1 MFKKKEFLWN
11 TAGSMIFAVF
21 SAIILMTCTRLNG
34 VEIAGIFSIC
44 YATGCILNAIGDL
57 GIRIVQVTDTNR
69 QYGYDDYF
77 FSRLIAVLGMLLLA
91 IFFVLITGYSNEKL
105 FIFAILI
112 FIRVLDNFSETFQA
126 EFQLNNRLDLAG
138 KSLLYRN
145 TLEILSFIILNKF
158 VGNIYIAF
166 GGMLFVGILV
176 LFFYELK
183 NVRKFQNSKFVWRF
197 ENIKIILKESFP
209 LGISTLVSMYV
220 INAVKYAIERFNNN
234 EVQTYFN
241 ILYMPTFILN
251 MISLLIIKPFLKVF
265 GEYWNNGQYAEL
277 KRIIIRLS
285 LLLVIFGIL
294 GEFVCA
300 IIGIPILNWLYK
312 VNLSKYT
319 GCLLIMVLSGL
330 FYAISTIMF
339 YALGAI
345 RKQKITTIIYVLAS
359 GFAFIVSYFLVT
371 EKNTIW
377 GATIS
382 NMCIMLFLFISM
394 TIAFIYNYLRKVRKK
409 HQSRI

>member
-11 TAGSMIFAVF
+11 TIGSMVFAVF
-21 SAIILMTCTRLNG
+21 SAVILMTCTRLNG

-69 QYGYDDYF
+69 KYGYDDYF
-77 FSRLIAVLGMLLLA
+77 FARIVALGVMILLA
-91 IFFVLITGYSNEKL
+91 TVFAIVTGYSNEKL
-105 FIFAILI
+105 FIFVILI
-112 FIRVLDNFSETFQA
+112 LIRVLDNFSETFQA

-145 TLEILSFIILNKF
+145 TLELLTFIILNKF

-166 GGMLFVGILV
+166 GGMLLIGTLV
-176 LFFYELK
+176 LIFYELR
-183 NVRKFQNSKFVWRF
+183 NIRKFQNEKFTWRF
-197 ENIKIILKESFP
+197 EKIKVILRESFP

-220 INAVKYAIERFNNN
+220 INSVKYAIERMKNN

-241 ILYMPTFILN
+241 ILYMPTFVLN
-251 MISLLIIKPFLKVF
+251 MISLLIIKPFLKIF
-265 GEYWNNGQYAEL
+265 GEYWNNGQYTDM
-277 KRIIIRLS
+277 KKIIIRLS
-285 LLLVIFGIL
+285 LVLVVFGAL
-294 GEFVCA
+294 GELVCA
-300 IIGIPILNWLYK
+300 FIGIPILNWLYK
-312 VNLSKYT
+312 VDLSKYT
-319 GCLLIMVLSGL
+319 VCLLIMVLSGL

-345 RKQKITTIIYVLAS
+345 RKQRVTTIIYVLAS
-359 GFAFIVSYFLVT
+359 AFAFGISYALVDK
-371 EKNTIW
+371 KNTIM

-382 NMCIMLFLFISM
+382 NLCIMIFLFAGLTGAFVFNYIKM
-394 TIAFIYNYLRKVRKK
+394 TKKKVK
-409 HQSRI
+409 